1 MELWKINSRFGS
13 NVGWGHSGRASQG
26 GLAFSFVDPGTEV
39 LICAELSRLSD
50 PETHANHDI

>member
-1 MELWKINSRFGS
+1 MWGGATQAGPLKILFLS
-13 NVGWGHSGRASQG
+13 G

>member
-1 MELWKINSRFGS
+1 MRWATQAGPLKIFFST
-13 NVGWGHSGRASQG
+13 G

-50 PETHANHDI
+50 SETHANHDI